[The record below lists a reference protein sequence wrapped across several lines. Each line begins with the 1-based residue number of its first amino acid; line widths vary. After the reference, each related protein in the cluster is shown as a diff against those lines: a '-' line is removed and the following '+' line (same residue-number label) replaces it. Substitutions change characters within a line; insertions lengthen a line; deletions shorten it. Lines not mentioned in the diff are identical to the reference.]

1 MKAMTKEERKEKEE
15 EKEGN
20 SSILEDTDVLGDLLL
35 NVLHGLP
42 QLKRV
47 VYQTELSPQALEL
60 FDDTYID
67 APDELS
73 YFFLLII
80 TVDHF

>member
-1 MKAMTKEERKEKEE
+1 MTKEERKEKEE

-20 SSILEDTDVLGDLLL
+20 SSILEDTDALGDLLL

-47 VYQTELSPQALEL
+47 VYQTGAVPSG
-60 FDDTYID
+60 
-67 APDELS
+67 S
-73 YFFLLII
+73 
-80 TVDHF
+80 